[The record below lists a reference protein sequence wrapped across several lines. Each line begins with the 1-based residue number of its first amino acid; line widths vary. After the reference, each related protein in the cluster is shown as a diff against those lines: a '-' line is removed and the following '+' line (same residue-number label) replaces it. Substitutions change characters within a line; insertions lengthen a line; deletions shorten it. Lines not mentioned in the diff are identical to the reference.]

1 MINIKTSGAGRR
13 MARVAHMRAL
23 KSGAASF
30 ALALSVSYV
39 ALPSVAEAQQY
50 RFSSVSIEGNQ
61 RIEPSTI
68 LSYAG
73 IARGETVSAAQLND
87 AYQRVLG
94 SGLFETVVI
103 EPRGNRLVIEV
114 TEFPTINRINFE
126 GNRRIKDD
134 ALNAVIQS
142 QARRVFNPSTAE
154 RDATQIAESYAVQGR
169 VGATVNPRIIRRS
182 DNRVDLVFEIFE
194 GGVTEIERVGFVG
207 NQVYSDA
214 RLRRVLETKQAGL
227 LRAFVKKDT
236 FVPDRIEFDKQ
247 VLRDFYLSRGYVD
260 FRTTGVNAELARER
274 DGYFVT
280 FNIEEGQQFRF
291 GQITTISEIPEADE
305 VEFQD
310 SLKIRPGVV
319 YTPSLVE
326 NSIARMERLAI
337 KKGLNFVRVEPRISR
352 NDRDLSLDV
361 EFVLVRGP
369 RVFVERIDIEGNVT
383 TLDRVVRRQFRI
395 VEGDPFNPRE
405 IRESAERIR
414 FLGFFSDADVQAREG
429 SAPDQVIVDVDV
441 SETTTG
447 SLTFGGT
454 FSTSTGPGAV
464 VKYNESNF
472 LGRGQKLGLAITT
485 GTDNRQYSLNFAEPA
500 FLGRDLR
507 FGLDLS
513 YIETDN
519 QNAVYDTNLARFRPS
534 FEFPVSENG
543 RVQLRYTL
551 DMSEMTDLASTAGAL
566 ITSEAARGTEW
577 SSALGYTY
585 SYDTRR
591 SGLNPNAGVLL
602 EFGQDFGG
610 LTGNNQYIKT
620 TAKAI
625 AQTKVLNEELTLRAT
640 LEGGLLNYI
649 SGSGRATDRFFM
661 GSSVMRGFD
670 PGGIGPREVNGA
682 TNDSLGGN
690 SFVVARFEA
699 EFPLGLPEEYGI
711 SGGLFYDVGSLWSLD
726 QTNADVINEGFKAR
740 QVIGASL
747 FWKTPVGPL
756 RFNFS
761 RALSKETGDQEQTFD
776 LSISTEF

>member
-1 MINIKTSGAGRR
+1 

-305 VEFQD
+305 AEFQD

-472 LGRGQKLGLAITT
+472 LGRGQKLGFAITT

-566 ITSEAARGTEW
+566 ITAEAARGTEW